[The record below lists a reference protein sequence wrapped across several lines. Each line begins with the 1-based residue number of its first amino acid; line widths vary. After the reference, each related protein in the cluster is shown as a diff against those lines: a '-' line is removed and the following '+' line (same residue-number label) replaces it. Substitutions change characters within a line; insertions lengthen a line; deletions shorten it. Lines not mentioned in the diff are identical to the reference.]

1 MNIEDDI
8 SLLFQKFIDDK
19 INEEELSRFYAY
31 IELAEANPKIQQLLK
46 DLWEYA
52 GCTFDPDSDKLEE
65 SVDEILGN
73 KNRSFE
79 YLLRSVNDYKTEA
92 AQETTKKSKVQELGS
107 KKQGLWGWLRGL
119 FVLVIIVAAGV
130 WYYFNH
136 QEPVTTAEVAYVEKV
151 SEYGQK
157 SIIPLPDGSSVK
169 LNSGSK
175 LVYPQLFEGNTRE
188 VILEGEAFFEVSED
202 PERPFMIR
210 TGDLITTVLGTT
222 FNIRFYPEEPQIK
235 VAVASGKVR
244 VEKAENKSTPQED
257 ADDKAAAVL
266 TTNLLASYNQAN
278 SQIKVESRESIADLI
293 AWKEGVLKFSGTRF
307 SEVVK
312 TLEKWYG
319 VKINVENE
327 RLGDCVIFGEFKNES
342 LMRVMQTLQY
352 AIDIDYQL
360 TDQGL
365 TVNGLGCEN
374 TPRN

>member
-1 MNIEDDI
+1 M
-8 SLLFQKFIDDK
+8 
-19 INEEELSRFYAY
+19 
-31 IELAEANPKIQQLLK
+31 
-46 DLWEYA
+46 
-52 GCTFDPDSDKLEE
+52 
-65 SVDEILGN
+65 
-73 KNRSFE
+73 
-79 YLLRSVNDYKTEA
+79 
-92 AQETTKKSKVQELGS
+92 
-107 KKQGLWGWLRGL
+107 
-119 FVLVIIVAAGV
+119 
-130 WYYFNH
+130 
-136 QEPVTTAEVAYVEKV
+136 
-151 SEYGQK
+151 
-157 SIIPLPDGSSVK
+157 
-169 LNSGSK
+169 
-175 LVYPQLFEGNTRE
+175 
-188 VILEGEAFFEVSED
+188 ILEGEAFFEVSED

-266 TTNLLASYNQAN
+266 KANMLASYNQAN
-278 SQIKVESRESIADLI
+278 SQLKVESRESIADLI

-374 TPRN
+374 TPPN